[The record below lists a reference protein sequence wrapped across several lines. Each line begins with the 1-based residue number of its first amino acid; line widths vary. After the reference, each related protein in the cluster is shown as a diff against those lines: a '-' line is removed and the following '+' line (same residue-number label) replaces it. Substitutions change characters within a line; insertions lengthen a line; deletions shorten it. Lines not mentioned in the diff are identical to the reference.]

1 MQTELSQL
9 VLDLLLLE
17 NPSDSFRSL
26 RIFIIDLFRGLALRY
41 HPALGGKI
49 VLRDQGSIA
58 AGAKRGSSEY
68 LLRLNP
74 QVFAA
79 LA

>member
-26 RIFIIDLFRGLALRY
+26 GSFIIDLFGGLTLRY
-41 HPALGGKI
+41 YPALSGKM
-49 VLRDQGSIA
+49 VLRDQGGIA
-58 AGAKRGSSEY
+58 AGA
-68 LLRLNP
+68 
-74 QVFAA
+74 
-79 LA
+79 